1 MNRKETVNTLSYLI
15 VLIIAFLPM
24 LMVALWLSTHYP
36 WPHHGVFK
44 YFVITSAAVIT
55 HYIWVKF
62 LRFLVLHKE
71 L

>member
-36 WPHHGVFK
+36 WPHHGIFK
-44 YFVITSAAVIT
+44 
-55 HYIWVKF
+55 
-62 LRFLVLHKE
+62 
-71 L
+71 